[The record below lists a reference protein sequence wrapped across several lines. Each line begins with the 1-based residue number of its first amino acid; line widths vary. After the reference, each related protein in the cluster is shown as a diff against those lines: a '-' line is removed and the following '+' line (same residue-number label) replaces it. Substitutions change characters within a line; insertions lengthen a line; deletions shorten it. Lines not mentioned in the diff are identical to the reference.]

1 MCGFCNRLFLLDVLV
16 CQNQKITSHVLTAE
30 EMLSLENVNLP
41 IFDLG
46 GVSDYDLGSE

>member
-1 MCGFCNRLFLLDVLV
+1 MLV
-16 CQNQKITSHVLTAE
+16 FQNQKKITPLVLTA